1 MLPPIKYTQKE
12 LSPKK
17 RNKDRHAGVEEQNLK
32 RGTGDLVIYE
42 KPEQNDGKEK
52 SGKND
57 RKGMYKKHWRYV
69 RRRNK
74 VKRKGRTRT
83 ETPNE
88 GVGRLQSG
96 GER

>member
-1 MLPPIKYTQKE
+1 MRGCLIAERKTK
-12 LSPKK
+12 SPVSVTT
-17 RNKDRHAGVEEQNLK
+17 VEEQNLK
-32 RGTGDLVIYE
+32 RGTGDLVVYE